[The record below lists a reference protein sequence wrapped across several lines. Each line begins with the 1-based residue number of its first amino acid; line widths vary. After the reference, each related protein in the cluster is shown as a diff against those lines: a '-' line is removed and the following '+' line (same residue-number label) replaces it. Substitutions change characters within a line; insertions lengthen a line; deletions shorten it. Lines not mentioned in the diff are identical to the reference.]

1 MRSLRWFPL
10 VLLGV
15 FIAGLRPGVAAADNP
30 TPYHTGWN
38 KGRTSYSATITTSGR
53 GVVIYVTGR
62 QSSSGQYVVP
72 VSASSGS
79 PSYASGSAAASSVSS
94 GTASSVARTWYN
106 QAGEPYY
113 QTGNGTVYH
122 LAGLNIGTAS
132 EGPQG
137 WFTVGM
143 DQHPGTVPEAL
154 YVNGHLQGI
163 VWVPVNGQGNVQLAS
178 AGPGNAAGA
187 ASAPVVVDPRV
198 VAMAVLQRIPL
209 PNVVIRMNP
218 SLGLVAMPG
227 WFWGE
232 GYNGEPFGGSATVG
246 TYTVAVQVEPV
257 SYTWDFGDG
266 TTLVS
271 DSLGKPYPAESDIQH
286 TYQYSSLHYASGF
299 PIRLTIQFSA
309 SFSVNGG
316 PAEPLSGMTRT
327 STASY
332 RVQEVQSI
340 LTNR

>member
-1 MRSLRWFPL
+1 
-10 VLLGV
+10 V
-15 FIAGLRPGVAAADNP
+15 
-30 TPYHTGWN
+30 
-38 KGRTSYSATITTSGR
+38 
-53 GVVIYVTGR
+53 
-62 QSSSGQYVVP
+62 
-72 VSASSGS
+72 
-79 PSYASGSAAASSVSS
+79 
-94 GTASSVARTWYN
+94 
-106 QAGEPYY
+106 
-113 QTGNGTVYH
+113 NGTVYH
-122 LAGLNIGTAS
+122 LAGINIGFAS
-132 EGPQG
+132 SGPTG

-143 DQHPGTVPEAL
+143 HQHPGTVPEAL
-154 YVNGHLQGI
+154 YINGQLQGI
-163 VWVPVNGQGNVQLAS
+163 VWVPVNGQGNVQVAS
-178 AGPGNAAGA
+178 AGPGSAAGA
-187 ASAPVVVDPRV
+187 ASAPVVVDPRA

-246 TYTVAVQVEPV
+246 AYTVAVEVEPV

-271 DSLGKPYPAESDIQH
+271 ASLGKPYPAESDIQH

-299 PIRLTIQFSA
+299 PIRLTIQFAA

-327 STASY
+327 YTASY

>member
-1 MRSLRWFPL
+1 MKSLRWFPL

-15 FIAGLRPGVAAADNP
+15 LVAGFRPGVAAADNP
-30 TPYHTGWN
+30 APYHTGWN
-38 KGRTSYSATITTSGR
+38 KGHTSYSATITTSGR
-53 GVVIYVTGR
+53 GVVIYMTGR
-62 QSSSGQYVVP
+62 QSSSGQNVVP
-72 VSASSGS
+72 ASASYGS
-79 PSYASGSAAASSVSS
+79 PSYASGSAEASSASS
-94 GTASSVARTWYN
+94 GTSSTVARTWYN

-113 QTGNGTVYH
+113 QTVNGTVYH
-122 LAGLNIGTAS
+122 LAGINIGFAS
-132 EGPQG
+132 SGPTG

-143 DQHPGTVPEAL
+143 HQHPGTVPEAL
-154 YVNGHLQGI
+154 YINGQLQGI
-163 VWVPVNGQGNVQLAS
+163 VWVPVNGQGNVQVAS
-178 AGPGNAAGA
+178 AGPGSAAGA
-187 ASAPVVVDPRV
+187 ASAPVVVDPRA

-246 TYTVAVQVEPV
+246 AYTVAVEVEPV

-299 PIRLTIQFSA
+299 PIRLTIQFAA

-327 STASY
+327 YTGSY